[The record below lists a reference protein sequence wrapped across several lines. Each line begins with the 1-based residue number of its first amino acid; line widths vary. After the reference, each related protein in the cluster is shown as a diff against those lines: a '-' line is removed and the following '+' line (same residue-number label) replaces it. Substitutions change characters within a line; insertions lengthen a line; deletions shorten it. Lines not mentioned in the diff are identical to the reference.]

1 MAMMGAGMK
10 KDLFL
15 KELAQSGYNI
25 GYAAK
30 KHLATFDIVEKAP
43 GWITVATLAIG
54 IFALVLPSLE
64 HHLIAALVIVV
75 GVASMYFGSYQDS
88 RGSYEKTGSRLTTL
102 FTELRMLYAE
112 AQSLDDNADLE
123 GLKTRYRAVL
133 EESQRIGISKQIF
146 LSDWYAHYKFFWQA
160 QTGWLDEQLHFGFWR
175 DKVPLSATVIACVM
189 VIAGLF
195 AAVSALVIHF
205 GACP

>member
-1 MAMMGAGMK
+1 MMAGAGMK

-43 GWITVATLAIG
+43 GWITLATLAIG

-75 GVASMYFGSYQDS
+75 GVASMYFGFYQDS
-88 RGSYEKTGSRLTTL
+88 RGGYERTGSRLTTL

-123 GLKTRYRAVL
+123 GLKTRYRAIL

-160 QTGWLDEQLHFGFWR
+160 QTGWLDEQLHFEFWR
-175 DKVPLSATVIACVM
+175 DKVPLSATVVACVM
-189 VIAGLF
+189 VIVGLF

>member
-1 MAMMGAGMK
+1 MK

-15 KELAQSGYNI
+15 KELAHSGYNI

-43 GWITVATLAIG
+43 GWITLATLAIG
-54 IFALVLPSLE
+54 IFALVVPPLE
-64 HHLIAALVIVV
+64 HHLIAASIIVI
-75 GVASMYFGSYQDS
+75 GVASMYFNAYQDS
-88 RGSYEKTGSRLTTL
+88 RGAYEKTGSRLTTL
-102 FTELRMLYAE
+102 FTDLRVLYAE
-112 AQSLDDNADLE
+112 VKSLDEHADLE
-123 GLKTRYRAVL
+123 ASKIRYRAIL

-160 QTGWLDEQLHFGFWR
+160 QTEWLDEQLHFRFWR
-175 DKVPLSATVIACVM
+175 DKVPLSATIVGVVLLVAGACRV
-189 VIAGLF
+189 V
-195 AAVSALVIHF
+195 VSLVGYF

>member
-1 MAMMGAGMK
+1 MMAGAGMK

-43 GWITVATLAIG
+43 GWITLATLVIG
-54 IFALVLPSLE
+54 IFALVVPSLE
-64 HHLIAALVIVV
+64 HHLIAASVIVV

-88 RGSYEKTGSRLTTL
+88 RGGYEQTGSRLTTL

-112 AQSLDDNADLE
+112 VKSLDDNADLE
-123 GLKTRYRAVL
+123 ALKTRYRAVL

-160 QTGWLDEQLHFGFWR
+160 QTGWMDEQLKFGFWR
-175 DKVPLSATVIACVM
+175 DKVPLSATVVACVM
-189 VIAGLF
+189 VIVGIF
-195 AAVSALVIHF
+195 SVGSALVIHF